1 MKTKRLAGCL
11 GLARLG
17 ARGYRLGAWGYRL
30 GGRGY
35 GWVYGAMAGCT
46 GLQAGCTGL
55 WLGVRG
61 YGWVYGVMAG
71 CMGLHLV
78 VGTAVEQCQQPLDRP
93 RRLGL
98 RYIHDEG
105 RVSMLRLVR

>member
-1 MKTKRLAGCL
+1 M
-11 GLARLG
+11 GLA
-17 ARGYRLGAWGYRL
+17 RLGAWGYRL
-30 GGRGY
+30 GAWGYMLGVRGY
-35 GWVYGAMAGCT
+35 R
-46 GLQAGCTGL
+46 
-55 WLGVRG
+55 LGVRG
-61 YGWVYGVMAG
+61 YGWVYGAMAG

-98 RYIHDEG
+98 RYIHDED